1 MVHDILAPAPFTPS
15 NRSFVISSIITAST
29 HGSLGLVMLR
39 RPEAIN
45 ALTLGMLEDLTR
57 IFTDFRSDNK
67 ISMVILQGAG
77 ARGFCA
83 GGDIKDFHAAVSSG
97 EHQRFLELLRLEF
110 ALDEM
115 IANYPKPVITMVH
128 GLCMGGGIGL
138 ASHASIRIT
147 TPEARFALPEARIGY
162 SPDVGSTLLMAR
174 APGHV
179 GEYLALTGTSFTGAD
194 AVELGFADM
203 MVSQDRFEEI
213 FEALPDFDSMPAAE
227 IAAGIEV
234 LFGFFA
240 ASPLASQQPW
250 IDAAFCAPTVPEI
263 IQRLSTMR
271 HPAAAEALAAIQAN
285 SPTSLHCA
293 LGAVRA
299 ARTEDHLRSAL
310 DRELRVAEYLMYR
323 GDLTEGI
330 RAQVID
336 KDRSPRW
343 SPLTVDPATEREIA
357 ALITVEQ

>member
-227 IAAGIEV
+227 IAAGLEV
-234 LFGFFA
+234 L
-240 ASPLASQQPW
+240 LASLPL
-250 IDAAFCAPTVPEI
+250 PRSP
-263 IQRLSTMR
+263 
-271 HPAAAEALAAIQAN
+271 AN
-285 SPTSLHCA
+285 SRGLMLPSAHPPFWRSFSGFRRCAIRPPQRRLLPFRPTPPPRCTARWAPCGQHAPRIICA
-293 LGAVRA
+293 RHWIVNCGWPN
-299 ARTEDHLRSAL
+299 T
-310 DRELRVAEYLMYR
+310 
-323 GDLTEGI
+323 
-330 RAQVID
+330 
-336 KDRSPRW
+336 
-343 SPLTVDPATEREIA
+343 
-357 ALITVEQ
+357 